1 MKEVRMTK
9 LATAHTADFPPTI
22 DLQDT
27 LRRFYEDYTACL
39 DDSDFDR
46 WPSFFTEDA
55 QYQITSRENY
65 DRGLPVA
72 AMSCDG
78 IGMIK
83 DRVTA
88 LVKVLVYEPRF
99 WRRYVTNVRVVSA
112 DNGLI
117 KSKANFLL
125 IESMLDREPQINML
139 GQYVDIIVE
148 CGNGFLIKD
157 RKCVYD
163 NSRILTTLFAPV

>member
-1 MKEVRMTK
+1 MTN
-9 LATAHTADFPPTI
+9 LAAVPSTAYAPSQE
-22 DLQDT
+22 LQDA
-27 LRRFYEDYTACL
+27 LRRFYDTYAACL
-39 DDSDFDR
+39 DDGDYER
-46 WPSFFTEDA
+46 WPSFFTDDA
-55 QYQITSRENY
+55 KYRITSRENF
-65 DRGLPVA
+65 DRGLPMA

-99 WRRYVTNVRVVSA
+99 WRRFITNVRVVSQ
-112 DNGLI
+112 DGNVI
-117 KSKANFLL
+117 RSKANFLL

-139 GQYVDIIVE
+139 GSYHDTIVQRGSE
-148 CGNGFLIKD
+148 FLIKD
-157 RKCVYD
+157 RRCVYD

>member
-1 MKEVRMTK
+1 MSK
-9 LATAHTADFPPTI
+9 LATVPSAEIAPTADLE
-22 DLQDT
+22 DA
-27 LRRFYEDYTACL
+27 LRRFYERYSTCL
-39 DDSDFDR
+39 DDADYER
-46 WPSFFTEDA
+46 WISFFTEDA
-55 QYQITSRENY
+55 QYQITSRENF
-65 DRGLPVA
+65 DRNLPLA

-99 WRRYVTNVRVVSA
+99 YRRFVSSVRVVSQES
-112 DNGLI
+112 GEI
-117 KSKANFLL
+117 RSRANFLL
-125 IESMLDREPQINML
+125 IESMLDREPQINMV
-139 GQYVDIIVE
+139 GTYVDVLVPK
-148 CGNGFLIKD
+148 GDGFLIKD